1 MAKLTKF
8 SPLVIAVFAL
18 VGFLVYLNLPE
29 PQQEKKSA
37 SSQTPVAVAEAK
49 IEAFALTVEALGT
62 AVANESVSIT
72 AQQTQTVTG
81 LLFEDGDLVKR
92 GQLLVQLN
100 NRAEIARLNEID
112 VSLAEARR
120 QLKRIE
126 GLVREKAASEQL
138 LSEQEASVQVLLA
151 QKEVAEAALEDLKI
165 SAPFNGKLG
174 TRLVSVGSLVRPGDT
189 ITTLD
194 DLSVIKLD
202 FSISEMHLA
211 SVQRG
216 QKVFATT
223 VAYPDTTFT
232 GTITNVD
239 SRIDPVTRSIRVRA
253 QIPNEMFALRPGLL
267 MQISLEKRVLNTL
280 VVPESA
286 LVPEGD
292 EQFLF
297 VVNGDNKATKRAV
310 TIGER
315 RPGLVEV
322 TAGLTEGEKV
332 IVEGTLRVR
341 DGSSVRIVS

>member
-8 SPLVIAVFAL
+8 SPLVIAVLAL
-18 VGFLVYLNLPE
+18 VGFLIYINLPE
-29 PQQEKKSA
+29 STQQTSRA
-37 SSQTPVAVAEAK
+37 ANITPVAIAEAK
-49 IEAFALTVEALGT
+49 IEPFSLSVEALGT

-72 AQQTQTVTG
+72 AQQTQTITG
-81 LLFEDGDLVKR
+81 LLFDDGDLVQQ

-100 NRAEIARLNEID
+100 NRAEIARLNEIE

-126 GLVREKAASEQL
+126 GLVKQKAASEQL
-138 LSEQEASVQVLLA
+138 LSEQEAEVQVLVA
-151 QKEVAEAALEDLKI
+151 QKEVAKAALQDLKI
-165 SAPFNGKLG
+165 SAPFGGKLG
-174 TRLVSVGSLVRPGDT
+174 TRLVSVGSLVQPGDV

-194 DLSVIKLD
+194 DLSVMKVD

-216 QKVFATT
+216 QNVFATT
-223 VAYPDTTFT
+223 VAYPDTTFN

-253 QIPNEMFALRPGLL
+253 QIPNETFSLRPGLL
-267 MQISLEKRVLNTL
+267 MQINLEKQVLNTL

-297 VVNGDNKATKRAV
+297 VVNGENVATKRAV
-310 TIGER
+310 KIGER